1 MATHVTT
8 GLAPVDEAYP
18 GKIPTRLSWGAIFAG
33 VVIAVAIQLVLGILG
48 TGIGLTMVDPVE
60 GTTPGAAGFGIGAY
74 EARQLAEEMGGRLDV
89 TSREGEGS
97 RFRLTLPA
105 APALEHAA

>member
-1 MATHVTT
+1 
-8 GLAPVDEAYP
+8 LFRP
-18 GKIPTRLSWGAIFAG
+18 FASSK
-33 VVIAVAIQLVLGILG
+33 
-48 TGIGLTMVDPVE
+48 P
-60 GTTPGAAGFGIGAY
+60 AGFGIGAY